1 MNIGKFTIG
10 CIFVLAFS
18 CSQETTAQ
26 DPPARSHPSF
36 RDMLKNTAK
45 TAPPKNLLSSL
56 SNQDVSDSAKAD
68 AIVAASTV
76 SIITPEERSAILE
89 ITQSRGSGNSLRLAG
104 MMCLAMCCEESSL
117 EDGHDIYKELTVVVQ
132 RELSVVTQSESEL
145 DFRINTCKILILLNR
160 GSSAMSLW
168 VSTALSAQKSEK
180 MFEFC
185 LDALTDCVQPDGP
198 VTWEEVVLWMRTL
211 ADHRA
216 ALPSTRESILS
227 KLYYE
232 DGFMEETHG
241 VLQCQLHGFAE
252 SMLDPGITTFKGQEN
267 AILLLS
273 PDLPVSPVALSVIR
287 EVSVN
292 PDAPVDTKEVAKEYL
307 LDRRKDATDE

>member
-1 MNIGKFTIG
+1 MNISNFAIG
-10 CIFVLAFS
+10 CVIVLALIFS
-18 CSQETTAQ
+18 REAAAQ
-26 DPPARSHPSF
+26 DPLARSYPSF
-36 RDMLKNTAK
+36 RDIFKNTAR
-45 TAPPKNLLSSL
+45 TAPPENLLSCL
-56 SNQDVSDSAKAD
+56 SNQDASDSAKAD

-76 SIITPEERSAILE
+76 SMITPEERSAILK
-89 ITQSRGSGNSLRLAG
+89 IVQSRGSGSSLRLAG

-117 EDGHDIYKELTVVVQ
+117 ENGRDIYKELTVVVQ
-132 RELSVVTQSESEL
+132 RESTVVAKSESEL
-145 DFRINTCKILILLNR
+145 DFRIDACKILILLNR

-168 VSTALSAQKSEK
+168 VSTALSAQKSQK
-180 MFEFC
+180 MFELC

-227 KLYYE
+227 KVYYE
-232 DGFMEETHG
+232 DGVMQETHG
-241 VLQCQLHGFAE
+241 VLHCQLHGFAE
-252 SMLDPGITTFKGQEN
+252 SMLDPEVTTMKGREN

-287 EVSVN
+287 EISVS
-292 PDAPVDTKEVAKEYL
+292 PDAPIDTRKVAKEYL
-307 LDRRKDATDE
+307 LKKRQNATGE